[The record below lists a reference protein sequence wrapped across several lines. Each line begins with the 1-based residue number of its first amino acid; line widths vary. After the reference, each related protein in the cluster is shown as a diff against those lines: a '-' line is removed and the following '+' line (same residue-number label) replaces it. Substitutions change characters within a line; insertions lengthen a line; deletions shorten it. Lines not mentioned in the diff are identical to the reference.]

1 MSFNYNKLRG
11 RIVEK
16 FGTLDAFA
24 SAINLS
30 NHTVSKYLNN
40 KIPWKQT
47 NIDAAVRAL
56 NIPPEE
62 ISAYFFT
69 PNVQSIECGGDGNE
83 TA

>member
-16 FGTLDAFA
+16 YGTMEAFA

-30 NHTVSKYLNN
+30 NHTVSKYMNN

-47 NIDAAVRAL
+47 NIEAAVRAL
-56 NIPPEE
+56 DIPPEE

-69 PNVQSIECGGDGNE
+69 PSIQRFEHTNVGGN
-83 TA
+83 T